1 MAQENV
7 IQIDAQRWQRL
18 APLLPQVDL
27 AASFTINQQEVEL
40 DMSGGVDPAD
50 IPAPFQDLFA
60 GFAGDPIIVQPKTA
74 WTGRLSIYQTLLN
87 GQALPGLQGLA
98 RLGRAARS
106 EVEAARDQLRAGV
119 ARSYYGLVVARE
131 SAVLAGRQLETAR
144 HLLDL
149 AQRQVAAG
157 LADRRAVLQGELS
170 IARAERGVAAAT
182 EQVVSAEQ
190 RFMQLTGLPSDTP
203 VEMPTPTQPPGDVEA
218 ALQAAWE
225 HRPDLQGASER
236 VEAARR
242 FRLASDLG
250 WAPTV
255 GIGFREL
262 YSQVPGFVPENFQW
276 QVGLDISWNLW
287 DGGYR
292 ISRSRELAS
301 QVRVADLA
309 VEQIREG
316 AEAEIRTLFQTY
328 ERAETA
334 LRGVEAEIRL
344 AEEGLRLAETAV
356 VAGRGT
362 WLEVEQARLA
372 LEAARMGLL
381 TERMDRDIAAIDL
394 AAATGLL

>member
-1 MAQENV
+1 
-7 IQIDAQRWQRL
+7 
-18 APLLPQVDL
+18 
-27 AASFTINQQEVEL
+27 
-40 DMSGGVDPAD
+40 
-50 IPAPFQDLFA
+50 
-60 GFAGDPIIVQPKTA
+60 
-74 WTGRLSIYQTLLN
+74 
-87 GQALPGLQGLA
+87 
-98 RLGRAARS
+98 
-106 EVEAARDQLRAGV
+106 
-119 ARSYYGLVVARE
+119 
-131 SAVLAGRQLETAR
+131 
-144 HLLDL
+144 
-149 AQRQVAAG
+149 
-157 LADRRAVLQGELS
+157 
-170 IARAERGVAAAT
+170 
-182 EQVVSAEQ
+182 
-190 RFMQLTGLPSDTP
+190 
-203 VEMPTPTQPPGDVEA
+203 
-218 ALQAAWE
+218 
-225 HRPDLQGASER
+225 
-236 VEAARR
+236 
-242 FRLASDLG
+242 LASDLG